1 MTPKWWLLAILTI
14 DTAIF
19 RLIHLVH
26 LNVRIGKVVVFGV
39 DSSVRV
45 LFIRLIQVH
54 RVLWIVLFI
63 LLHELEVVVA
73 QRALRASR
81 GLAPE
86 ILSERI
92 IVLAIVFTL
101 RLIRDHKRRDPI
113 ITSFLVVHGLDGNG
127 VTAGFRYLTL

>member
-1 MTPKWWLLAILTI
+1 MTPKWRLLAILAI

-26 LNVRIGKVVVFGV
+26 LDVRVGKVVVFGI

-45 LFIRLIQVH
+45 LFIRLVQVH
-54 RVLWIVLFI
+54 SVLWIILFI
-63 LLHELEVVVA
+63 LLHELEVIVA
-73 QRALRASR
+73 QCALRASR

-86 ILSERI
+86 VLSERVV
-92 IVLAIVFTL
+92 VLVIVFPL
-101 RLIRDHKRRDPI
+101 RLIRDYKRRDPI
-113 ITSFLVVHGLDGNG
+113 IASFLVVHGLDGNG